1 MTYRLVVDPL
11 HHEPPEGLPG
21 QNVASPASEVALVLC
36 SDLFLYFYQNTDP
49 QVFEMMAKVDRI
61 ICAVVSE
68 EILEV
73 LHYHEGVIVRL
84 HEPLKLLEVV
94 VVDVLEALLG
104 LAPQPL
110 PPLLDLELDSAQLA
124 VLLGAHEEQLVAVA
138 TPGVL
143 NMDCL
148 KIVVKSHQ

>member
-1 MTYRLVVDPL
+1 
-11 HHEPPEGLPG
+11 
-21 QNVASPASEVALVLC
+21 
-36 SDLFLYFYQNTDP
+36 
-49 QVFEMMAKVDRI
+49 MMAKVDRV

-73 LHYHEGVIVRL
+73 LHNHEGVIVRL

-143 NMDCL
+143 HMNCL
-148 KIVVKSHQ
+148 HIIFEKFTL

>member
-1 MTYRLVVDPL
+1 
-11 HHEPPEGLPG
+11 
-21 QNVASPASEVALVLC
+21 
-36 SDLFLYFYQNTDP
+36 
-49 QVFEMMAKVDRI
+49 MMAKVDRV

-110 PPLLDLELDSAQLA
+110 PPLLDLELDGAQLA

-148 KIVVKSHQ
+148 KIEVNSHQ